1 MKKNSNL
8 FMKNTIATYTLL
20 FIGIASFAQ
29 SSSKA
34 QLLLNEVSANMATY
48 QNMYFKFKYILE
60 NKEVGMK
67 QESDGYVTTEN
78 EKYNL
83 EFMGTQ
89 FIHDGEN
96 TYVIVPED
104 EEVNIIE
111 GGDEEAT
118 LTPSKLL
125 SFYKEGFTYL
135 WDQSQQI
142 ADIKIQYIKLIP
154 IDSKA
159 ESSYFMLGINS
170 DKKEIHNIK
179 EVGNNGT
186 ETFFEIEDFKTNQT
200 ISKNI
205 FVFDE
210 KKYLKENYTINK

>member
-1 MKKNSNL
+1 
-8 FMKNTIATYTLL
+8 MKNKIATYTLL
-20 FIGIASFAQ
+20 LIGITTFAQ

-67 QESDGYVTTEN
+67 QESDGFVTTEN

-104 EEVNIIE
+104 EEVNIVE

-125 SFYKEGFTYL
+125 SFYKEGFTYV

-142 ADIKIQYIKLIP
+142 SDIKIQFIKLIP

-170 DKKEIHNIK
+170 EKKQIYNIK

-186 ETFFEIEDFKTNQT
+186 ETLFEIEDFKTNQT
-200 ISKNI
+200 ISKNL

-210 KKYLKENYTINK
+210 KKYLEENYTINK

>member
-104 EEVNIIE
+104 EEVNIID

>member
-1 MKKNSNL
+1 
-8 FMKNTIATYTLL
+8 MKNTIATYTLL
-20 FIGIASFAQ
+20 LIGIASFAQ

-34 QLLLNEVSANMATY
+34 QLLLNEVSDNMATY

-67 QESDGYVTTEN
+67 QESDGFVTTEN

-104 EEVNIIE
+104 EEVNIVE

-125 SFYKEGFTYL
+125 SFYKEGFTYV
-135 WDQSQQI
+135 WDRSQQI
-142 ADIKIQYIKLIP
+142 ADMKIQYIKLIP

-186 ETFFEIEDFKTNQT
+186 ETLFEIEDFKTNQT

-210 KKYLKENYTINK
+210 KKYLEENYTINK

>member
-1 MKKNSNL
+1 MKKNRNL
-8 FMKNTIATYTLL
+8 FMKNKIATYTLL
-20 FIGIASFAQ
+20 LIGITTFAQ

-67 QESDGYVTTEN
+67 QESDGFVTTEN

-104 EEVNIIE
+104 EEVNIVE

-125 SFYKEGFTYL
+125 SFYKEGFTYV

-142 ADIKIQYIKLIP
+142 SDIKIQFIKLIP

-170 DKKEIHNIK
+170 EKKQIYNIK

-186 ETFFEIEDFKTNQT
+186 ETLFEIEDFKTNQT
-200 ISKNI
+200 ISKNL

-210 KKYLKENYTINK
+210 KKYLEENYTINK

>member
-1 MKKNSNL
+1 
-8 FMKNTIATYTLL
+8 MKNTIATYTLL
-20 FIGIASFAQ
+20 LIGIASFAQ

-67 QESDGYVTTEN
+67 QEDNGFVTTEK

-83 EFMGTQ
+83 EFMGTK

-104 EEVNIIE
+104 EEVNIVE
-111 GGDEEAT
+111 GGDEEAI

-125 SFYKEGFTYL
+125 SFYKEGFTYV
-135 WDQSQQI
+135 WDRSQQI
-142 ADIKIQYIKLIP
+142 TGMKIQYIKLIP

-186 ETFFEIEDFKTNQT
+186 ETLFEIEDFKTNQT

-210 KKYLKENYTINK
+210 KKYLEENYTINK

>member
-1 MKKNSNL
+1 
-8 FMKNTIATYTLL
+8 MKNTIATCTLL
-20 FIGIASFAQ
+20 LIGIASFAQ

-34 QLLLNEVSANMATY
+34 QLLLDEVSDNMATY

-67 QESDGYVTTEN
+67 QESDGFVTTEN

-104 EEVNIIE
+104 EEVNILE

-125 SFYKEGFTYL
+125 SFYKEGYTYS
-135 WDQSQQI
+135 WDRSQQI
-142 ADIKIQYIKLIP
+142 ADKKIQYIKLIP

-186 ETFFEIEDFKTNQT
+186 ETLFEIKDFKTNQT
-200 ISKNI
+200 ISKNL

-210 KKYLKENYTINK
+210 KKYLENNYTINK

>member
-1 MKKNSNL
+1 
-8 FMKNTIATYTLL
+8 MKNTIATYTLL
-20 FIGIASFAQ
+20 LIGIASFAQ

-48 QNMYFKFKYILE
+48 QNMYFKFKYVLE

-96 TYVIVPED
+96 TYVIIPED
-104 EEVNIIE
+104 EEVNIVE
-111 GGDEEAT
+111 GGDEETT

-125 SFYKEGFTYL
+125 SFYKEGFTYV
-135 WDQSQQI
+135 WDRSQQI
-142 ADIKIQYIKLIP
+142 TGMKIQYIKLIP

-170 DKKEIHNIK
+170 EKKQIYNIK

-186 ETFFEIEDFKTNQT
+186 ETLIEIEDFKTNQT

-210 KKYLKENYTINK
+210 KKYLEENYTINK

>member
-1 MKKNSNL
+1 MKKNSKL